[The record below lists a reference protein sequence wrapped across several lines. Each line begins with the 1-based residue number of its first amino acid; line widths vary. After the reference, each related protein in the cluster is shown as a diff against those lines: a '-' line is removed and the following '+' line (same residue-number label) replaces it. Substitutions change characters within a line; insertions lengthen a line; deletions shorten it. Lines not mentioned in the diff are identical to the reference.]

1 MSSAS
6 VSKNDIELLENKI
19 QVLEKQISKIKHKH
33 EQVITDNSSQQQDYQ
48 YYSSL
53 KRKADSSMSTKN
65 YKTPLQNDN
74 LVFLDSNME
83 MCEQDIITKSS
94 AQKYSRGMAAFK

>member
-1 MSSAS
+1 
-6 VSKNDIELLENKI
+6 
-19 QVLEKQISKIKHKH
+19 
-33 EQVITDNSSQQQDYQ
+33 
-48 YYSSL
+48 
-53 KRKADSSMSTKN
+53 MSTKN